1 MKVKRTDNI
10 KLNNMEDR
18 IKCPFCGELI
28 MPTAKKCR
36 FCGEWLVQDAQPNV
50 APPQSVNVSAP
61 TSNVAPPPSNATP
74 QQPSVTIAPPV
85 PPTPQQPPYTPPT
98 MQTPSNSAYAP
109 VQNGEYT
116 APTAPNNMGYSDGKT
131 IINSFAEVWP
141 KMLPGRFIHYAAIVW
156 FGAVI
161 MEIMYM
167 AGMGSSS
174 DYYDLVAK
182 STFYLG
188 MAGYTYVILKNF
200 DGYGLRYDALM
211 LPLIVCMFLKSIFTS
226 IWEVGIMLSGW
237 LTLAEGI
244 LMLILALKIRKIC
257 QGTIRNIAGWIL
269 AFGIMYIPNGIF
281 NIAYSFMDTLWYGFA
296 TVKRI
301 NYAATL
307 MTGDLIWGILYFIVC
322 LKISKMFRNNENVQL
337 N

>member
-1 MKVKRTDNI
+1 
-10 KLNNMEDR
+10 MEDR

-28 MPTAKKCR
+28 MATAKKCR
-36 FCGEWLVQDAQPNV
+36 FCGEWLAQDTQP
-50 APPQSVNVSAP
+50 
-61 TSNVAPPPSNATP
+61 NVAPPPSNTPP
-74 QQPSVTIAPPV
+74 QQPLVTVAQPM
-85 PPTPQQPPYTPPT
+85 PPTQAQPTFTPPT
-98 MQTPSNSAYAP
+98 IPTQTAP
-109 VQNGEYT
+109 TY
-116 APTAPNNMGYSDGKT
+116 APTAPINNVGCADGKIT
-131 IINSFAEVWP
+131 INCFVEVWP
-141 KMLPGRFIHYAAIVW
+141 KMLPGRFMHYAAIVW
-156 FGAVI
+156 LGAVI
-161 MEIMYM
+161 MEIMYL

-182 STFYLG
+182 STFFFG
-188 MAGYTYVILKNF
+188 MAGYTYVIMKNF
-200 DGYGLRYDALM
+200 DGYELRCDALM

-257 QGTIRNIAGWIL
+257 QGTIRNVAGWIL

-281 NIAYSFMDTLWYGFA
+281 NIAYSFMDALWYGFA

-307 MTGDLIWGILYFIVC
+307 MTGDLIWGVLYFIVC
-322 LKISKMFRNNENVQL
+322 FKISKMFRNNENVQL

>member
-1 MKVKRTDNI
+1 
-10 KLNNMEDR
+10 MEER

-74 QQPSVTIAPPV
+74 QQPAVTIAPPV

-109 VQNGEYT
+109 VQNVEYT
-116 APTAPNNMGYSDGKT
+116 APTAPNNMEYVEGRT

-141 KMLPGRFIHYAAIVW
+141 KMLPGRYIHYAAIVW
-156 FGAVI
+156 SVAVI

-182 STFYLG
+182 STFYFG
-188 MAGYTYVILKNF
+188 MALYGVVIMKNF
-200 DGYGLRYDALM
+200 RRYDLDYDNLM
-211 LPLIVCMFLKSIFTS
+211 KPIIVCIGLKSIFT
-226 IWEVGIMLSGW
+226 IFWELGII
-237 LTLAEGI
+237 LTGYATIVEGI
-244 LMLILALKIRKIC
+244 LMTQLAVKVRANCMGMIK
-257 QGTIRNIAGWIL
+257 NVAGWIL
-269 AFGIMYIPNGIF
+269 AFGVMFILNGIS
-281 NIAYSFMDTLWYGFA
+281 NTIYSFSDSLWYGFA
-296 TVKRI
+296 TIRRI
-301 NYAATL
+301 DYAKL
-307 MTGDLIWGILYFIVC
+307 GVYGDFVWGVLFFIVC
-322 LKISKMFRNNENVQL
+322 WKISKMFRNNPDVSYDRYI
-337 N
+337 

>member
-1 MKVKRTDNI
+1 
-10 KLNNMEDR
+10 MEDR

-28 MPTAKKCR
+28 MATAKKCR
-36 FCGEWLVQDAQPNV
+36 FCGEWLVQNTQTNVSTAQPTAANV
-50 APPQSVNVSAP
+50 NPPFYAAPP
-61 TSNVAPPPSNATP
+61 SNVVQPSSNATP
-74 QQPSVTIAPPV
+74 QQPPAGIPV
-85 PPTPQQPPYTPPT
+85 PPTQQQPTFTPPT
-98 MQTPSNSAYAP
+98 MPAQTVPTYAP
-109 VQNGEYT
+109 AQNAEYA
-116 APTAPNNMGYSDGKT
+116 APTVPINSCAADKIT
-131 IINSFAEVWP
+131 IDSFAEVWP

-156 FGAVI
+156 FVAVI
-161 MEIMYM
+161 MEMMYM

-182 STFYLG
+182 STFFFG

-200 DGYGLRYDALM
+200 NGYGLRYEALM

-257 QGTIRNIAGWIL
+257 QGTIRNIAGWII

-281 NIAYSFMDTLWYGFA
+281 NIAYSFMDALWYGFA

-307 MTGDLIWGILYFIVC
+307 MTGDLIWGVLYFIVC